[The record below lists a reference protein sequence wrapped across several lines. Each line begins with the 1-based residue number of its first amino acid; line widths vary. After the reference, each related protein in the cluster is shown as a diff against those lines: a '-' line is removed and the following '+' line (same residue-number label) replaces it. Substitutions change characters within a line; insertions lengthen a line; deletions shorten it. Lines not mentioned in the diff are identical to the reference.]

1 MSLWPFSSST
11 SNIALGSAWETVASM
26 TTACSFWSP
35 FSRSALRA
43 FGVRVPRRGP
53 LFFPKSRESLL
64 GLSGE
69 HGAQRLRLR
78 RRHALRLDEP
88 VDEHVPAAVEGDGLR
103 HELRALRDLARLGQR
118 DAGPEAKLDVVRR
131 NPERLDALRL
141 GGRRVAR
148 LVEM

>member
-11 SNIALGSAWETVASM
+11 SNIALGRAWETVASM

-35 FSRSALRA
+35 FSRSGLRA

-69 HGAQRLRLR
+69 HGAQRPCLG
-78 RRHALRLDEP
+78 RRHALRLHQP
-88 VDEHVPAAVEGDGLR
+88 VDERIPAAIEGDGLGDQ
-103 HELRALRDLARLGQR
+103 LRALCDLAC
-118 DAGPEAKLDVVRR
+118 
-131 NPERLDALRL
+131 
-141 GGRRVAR
+141 
-148 LVEM
+148 